1 MFLYLIL
8 KIHYLYVK
16 ISVVNTY
23 RRQGTSFPFCFM
35 NQGTNYTE
43 YTVTQKSEGKYKTR
57 KLAMILLYVGFSLA
71 YLILCGIFFP
81 FAIMIFPLLLF
92 ILIFFT
98 KKFIDVEHSY
108 VTESGDITFYDVYG
122 TKTKKERLKLKIKDM
137 SAIAPMIDE
146 YRSQFEAK
154 DFAET
159 YDFRGTVTSP
169 DSYFGIF
176 EKDGKKCLV
185 MFEAMEKSLKVLA
198 YYNSATVKSKTTY

>member
-1 MFLYLIL
+1 
-8 KIHYLYVK
+8 
-16 ISVVNTY
+16 
-23 RRQGTSFPFCFM
+23 M

-57 KLAMILLYVGFSLA
+57 KIAMILLYVGFGLA
-71 YLILCGIFFP
+71 YLIVLGIFFP
-81 FAIMIFPLLLF
+81 FAIMILPLLEF
-92 ILIFFT
+92 ILIFLT
-98 KKFIDVEHSY
+98 KKYIDVEHSY

-137 SAIAPMIDE
+137 SAIAPMTDE
-146 YRSQFEAK
+146 YRSQFEAG

-159 YDFRGTVTSP
+159 YDFRGTVSSP

-198 YYNSATVKSKTTY
+198 YYNSATVKAKTTY